1 MASQRGKHV
10 SRSKNRCLLLGDP
23 QLLKENTL
31 PTVEDVL
38 KHYLQ
43 LYSTFKVD
51 KNEPHGLATKVI
63 NDVLHIWESSSLPTI
78 SKQRA
83 KEIFQNYL
91 QKYKNLRKVPIK
103 RHKTNSYISK
113 CALFT
118 KNTKQLFDLAICK
131 CPTFDCCTC
140 IKDRKIPYQE
150 QDFLKYQRTA
160 RKMIISQALDKASSL
175 KTRRILDRRAKEEAR
190 SLPQQID
197 FQD

>member
-1 MASQRGKHV
+1 MASQRGRHV
-10 SRSKNRCLLLGDP
+10 SRSKNRCPLLGGP

-63 NDVLHIWESSSLPTI
+63 DDVLHIWESSSLPTI

-91 QKYKNLRKVPIK
+91 QKYKNLR
-103 RHKTNSYISK
+103 
-113 CALFT
+113 
-118 KNTKQLFDLAICK
+118 
-131 CPTFDCCTC
+131 
-140 IKDRKIPYQE
+140 
-150 QDFLKYQRTA
+150 
-160 RKMIISQALDKASSL
+160 
-175 KTRRILDRRAKEEAR
+175 
-190 SLPQQID
+190 
-197 FQD
+197 